1 MSNHTELLKF
11 KLHKFCNTNNGGVK
25 SFSLCLTSRIM
36 YGIFNNERFISLI
49 KSYHRQKEKYR
60 QVKNKSTYL
69 MNMIDIDDAKL
80 YTPH

>member
-11 KLHKFCNTNNGGVK
+11 KLHKFGNTNNGGVK

-49 KSYHRQKEKYR
+49 KSYHHQKGKYR
-60 QVKNKSTYL
+60 LMSNQKYL
-69 MNMIDIDDAKL
+69 LGGYD
-80 YTPH
+80 